1 MRVVRNMLPLATVIG
16 LGLLGSCA
24 SSRAAL
30 VTPSVQQSAT
40 GNTVGGVGRLP
51 GPLSSTIPVT
61 RPATTLSP
69 PSDSIPATTVAEP
82 IGAKASGN
90 RLLVIGDSI
99 MASVSQRYGGEAC
112 AALVPQGWHVEV
124 DAETG
129 RFIDFGQKVLS
140 KRLDAG
146 WDAAIVLLGNNYDSN
161 APDVYQSALHKLLVQ
176 LAPRPVGL
184 LTTMLFRPAQ
194 IQVNAVIRSEAALF
208 DNVTVVEWA
217 DVTEPSFTGNDNL
230 HLTDSGRA
238 ALGLTLALAMGQAP
252 STQGSSIQGS
262 GTQGSSTQGSGTQG
276 SSTRGAGTPGVGTQG
291 ECLKTSFRDDSAGS
305 PSGPAGNTKKKKT
318 STGSASTPTTVKA
331 VGSAATTTTPS
342 QTGSPSATT
351 VPRPGPATTVPGG
364 TTASTTPPQPTS
376 PAQTSPAA
384 TTPPATSPP
393 ATSPPATT
401 PPVTSPPPL
410 TT

>member
-1 MRVVRNMLPLATVIG
+1 MRVVRNMLPMTSVPNFGVPNFGVRGLGVIG
-16 LGLLGSCA
+16 LGLLSLGLLGSCA
-24 SSRAAL
+24 SSRAVL
-30 VTPSVQQSAT
+30 VTPSVEQAAT
-40 GNTVGGVGRLP
+40 DNTVGGVGRLP

-61 RPATTLSP
+61 RPATTLAP
-69 PSDSIPATTVAEP
+69 PSDSITANTVAEP

-112 AALVPQGWHVEV
+112 AALVPQGWRVEV

-129 RFIDFGQKVLS
+129 RFIDFGPKVLS

-161 APDVYQSALHKLLVQ
+161 APDVYQSTLHKLLVK

-230 HLTDSGRA
+230 HLTDGGRA
-238 ALGLTLALAMGQAP
+238 ALGLTLALAMGPAP
-252 STQGSSIQGS
+252 STN
-262 GTQGSSTQGSGTQG
+262 
-276 SSTRGAGTPGVGTQG
+276 G

-305 PSGPAGNTKKKKT
+305 PSGPVGNTQKKKT
-318 STGSASTPTTVKA
+318 STGNSSTPTTAKA
-331 VGSAATTTTPS
+331 AGSAVTTTIPGQSGTPS
-342 QTGSPSATT
+342 PTT
-351 VPRPGPATTVPGG
+351 VSRTGTATTVPGG
-364 TTASTTPPQPTS
+364 TSVSTTPQATT
-376 PAQTSPAA
+376 PAQTS
-384 TTPPATSPP
+384 PPATSPP
-393 ATSPPATT
+393 ATSPAVTSPPATS